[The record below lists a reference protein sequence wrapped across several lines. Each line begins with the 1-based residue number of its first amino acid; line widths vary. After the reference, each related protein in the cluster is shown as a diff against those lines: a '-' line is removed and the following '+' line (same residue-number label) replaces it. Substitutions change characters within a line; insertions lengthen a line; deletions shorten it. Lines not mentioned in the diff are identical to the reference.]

1 MKEITR
7 NDFNLFQNEI
17 LGLIK
22 KSDSK
27 STEKITELIANL
39 QKTELI
45 SDQKFENYKFE
56 VDSIVKNL
64 ETNDTIVKLKQKIDE
79 LNSQIEEIK
88 SVNENKISQFE
99 RDLSNACFKYD
110 KIFLNNISS
119 PGLIGDGCPYPTMKA
134 FLVYANN
141 KIKDFMSS
149 KDKFGIDFKKYH
161 DWVQS
166 SLDKFRDEMN
176 KYKESN
182 EIYLQKEIKQYDKR
196 TLEKTNAV
204 EEKLSFIRVEN
215 GKYNFQLN
223 KKWEELEVKLQN
235 FYYINDNLIKIY
247 NKARQE
253 FIKSQNELNNVIQ
266 YLNYTKSLS
275 PNGNKTTYDKFNKK
289 IEIKKPQI
297 SNYENILPSIST
309 YDELSKLVPNSSSSK
324 NNISNLEFKNNNINN
339 NNNANNKKNMKFTR
353 LFTKKH
359 TLNLDDKTFSF
370 NKLDKINRNMSNIV
384 FTDINGNQNDNLQ
397 NNIKS
402 GLSEKQIIQRRS
414 KLILEEKNELN
425 TKQEKSERTKKELK
439 NIQEDETENKE
450 KNDKQTSPL
459 SLKINKNRIFNNSLL
474 APNKINSFTFERK
487 ELRNNNNA
495 EEQKKFNSLQIKYK
509 EDYEEIKFKF
519 EDLFEKTKFKI
530 SDLTDHLNQ
539 LIIRM
544 NKIIFNK
551 KDNLRMIKDEEY
563 IPERVHKKL
572 FLDNS
577 DKKIFLPLNKSSDEK
592 LSKTVKHKDISK
604 EESKINISS
613 LKHEIKLNQK
623 FIINDKYLIDN
634 FKFNNFK
641 IAELKENDLMNLFG
655 NKNRRQNDYYG
666 TKLKLETVN
675 KIENFL
681 IKKFTDPN

>member
-79 LNSQIEEIK
+79 LNSQIEEIR
-88 SVNENKISQFE
+88 SVNENKISKFE

-166 SLDKFRDEMN
+166 SLDKFKDEMN

-266 YLNYTKSLS
+266 YLNYTKNLS

-289 IEIKKPQI
+289 IEINKPKI

-339 NNNANNKKNMKFTR
+339 NNNANTKKNMKFTR

-370 NKLDKINRNMSNIV
+370 NKLDKINRNMSNII

-425 TKQEKSERTKKELK
+425 TKQEKSERTKKELQ

-519 EDLFEKTKFKI
+519 EDLFDKTKFKI

-592 LSKTVKHKDISK
+592 LSKTVKSKDISK

-613 LKHEIKLNQK
+613 LKHEIKLNKK

-641 IAELKENDLMNLFG
+641 TAELKENDLMNLFG

>member
-1 MKEITR
+1 MKP
-7 NDFNLFQNEI
+7 
-17 LGLIK
+17 K
-22 KSDSK
+22 
-27 STEKITELIANL
+27 
-39 QKTELI
+39 
-45 SDQKFENYKFE
+45 
-56 VDSIVKNL
+56 
-64 ETNDTIVKLKQKIDE
+64 
-79 LNSQIEEIK
+79 
-88 SVNENKISQFE
+88 
-99 RDLSNACFKYD
+99 
-110 KIFLNNISS
+110 
-119 PGLIGDGCPYPTMKA
+119 
-134 FLVYANN
+134 
-141 KIKDFMSS
+141 
-149 KDKFGIDFKKYH
+149 
-161 DWVQS
+161 
-166 SLDKFRDEMN
+166 
-176 KYKESN
+176 
-182 EIYLQKEIKQYDKR
+182 
-196 TLEKTNAV
+196 
-204 EEKLSFIRVEN
+204 
-215 GKYNFQLN
+215 
-223 KKWEELEVKLQN
+223 
-235 FYYINDNLIKIY
+235 
-247 NKARQE
+247 
-253 FIKSQNELNNVIQ
+253 
-266 YLNYTKSLS
+266 
-275 PNGNKTTYDKFNKK
+275 
-289 IEIKKPQI
+289 
-297 SNYENILPSIST
+297 
-309 YDELSKLVPNSSSSK
+309 
-324 NNISNLEFKNNNINN
+324 
-339 NNNANNKKNMKFTR
+339 
-353 LFTKKH
+353 TKK
-359 TLNLDDKTFSF
+359 
-370 NKLDKINRNMSNIV
+370 
-384 FTDINGNQNDNLQ
+384 
-397 NNIKS
+397 
-402 GLSEKQIIQRRS
+402 
-414 KLILEEKNELN
+414 
-425 TKQEKSERTKKELK
+425 
-439 NIQEDETENKE
+439 

-592 LSKTVKHKDISK
+592 LSKTVKSKDISK

-641 IAELKENDLMNLFG
+641 TAELKENDLMNLFG